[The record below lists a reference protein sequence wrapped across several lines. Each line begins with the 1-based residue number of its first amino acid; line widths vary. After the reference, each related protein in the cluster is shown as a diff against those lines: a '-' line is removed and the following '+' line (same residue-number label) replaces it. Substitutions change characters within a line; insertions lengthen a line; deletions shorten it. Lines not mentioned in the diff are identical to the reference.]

1 MARDPVN
8 LDALLDR
15 IDALV
20 RAHGAVPRADL
31 RSIKRNLPAL
41 AARLVERGY
50 EVGSTVRVPLEAQLL
65 ELARQ
70 GFLPRKG
77 LEKRLAGATARE
89 ASEAA
94 QRLVAGRRLVDV
106 LRESGPGFAAP
117 GGDAIEPADLEE
129 LLRCLVKVE
138 KLARR
143 ARAARGVR
151 PALLR
156 EDVRSLLAR
165 WTGDGEA
172 TATGDRPGG
181 APGPLFETLTHEI
194 QKRFR
199 ENPLPIR
206 VPDLLR
212 AVGVPAG
219 VPLEEGQRALVDGA
233 ARGLYE
239 LEPESG
245 MGRLSRE
252 DAELCPAGP
261 MGTRLSWV
269 VARPHEEARR

>member
-1 MARDPVN
+1 MAREPVN
-8 LDALLDR
+8 LDALLAR

-20 RAHGAVPRADL
+20 GVHRAVPRADL
-31 RSIKRNLPAL
+31 RSIKRALPAL
-41 AARLVERGY
+41 VERLVARGY
-50 EVGSTVRVPLEAQLL
+50 EVGSTVRVPLEVQLL
-65 ELARQ
+65 ELAGQ
-70 GFLPRKG
+70 GFVPKKG

-89 ASEAA
+89 ANDAA
-94 QRLVAGRRLVDV
+94 QRLVAARRLVDV
-106 LRESGPGFAAP
+106 LRESGPGFVVA
-117 GGDAIEPADLEE
+117 GGDAIGPVDVEE

-138 KLARR
+138 KLVRR
-143 ARAARGVR
+143 ARAGRGTR
-151 PALLR
+151 PSLLR

-165 WTGDGEA
+165 WVDTSAPLVA
-172 TATGDRPGG
+172 T
-181 APGPLFETLTHEI
+181 PLITTLTHEI

-212 AVGVPAG
+212 AVGVAAG
-219 VPLEEGQRALVDGA
+219 IPIEEGQRALVDGA
-233 ARGLYE
+233 ARGHYE

-269 VARPHEEARR
+269 VARAQEEARR

>member
-1 MARDPVN
+1 MARDPVT
-8 LDALLDR
+8 LDALLER

-20 RAHGAVPRADL
+20 RAQGAVPRADL
-31 RSIKRNLPAL
+31 RSIKRSLPAL
-41 AARLVERGY
+41 ATRLAERGY
-50 EVGSTVRVPLEAQLL
+50 EVGATVRVPLEAQIL
-65 ELARQ
+65 ELARL
-70 GFLPRKG
+70 GFIPRKG

-89 ASEAA
+89 ATEAA
-94 QRLVAGRRLVDV
+94 QRLVAGRRLVEV

-138 KLARR
+138 KLVRR
-143 ARAARGVR
+143 ARTAKGVR

-165 WTGDGEA
+165 WTDAREA
-172 TATGDRPGG
+172 TAKDAGA
-181 APGPLFETLTHEI
+181 APGPLFETLAHEI
-194 QKRFR
+194 RKRFR

>member
-1 MARDPVN
+1 MAREPVN

-31 RSIKRNLPAL
+31 RSIKRSLPAL

-50 EVGSTVRVPLEAQLL
+50 EVGATVRMPLEGQIL
-65 ELARQ
+65 ELARL
-70 GFLPRKG
+70 GFVPRKG

-89 ASEAA
+89 ATEAA
-94 QRLVAGRRLVDV
+94 QRLVAGRRLVEV

-117 GGDAIEPADLEE
+117 GGDAIGPADLEE

-143 ARAARGVR
+143 ARATRGAR

-156 EDVRSLLAR
+156 EDVKSLLGR
-165 WTGDGEA
+165 WTDAGEA
-172 TATGDRPGG
+172 TTKAAGT

-194 QKRFR
+194 RKRFR

-212 AVGVPAG
+212 ALGVPAG

-269 VARPHEEARR
+269 VARPLEEARR